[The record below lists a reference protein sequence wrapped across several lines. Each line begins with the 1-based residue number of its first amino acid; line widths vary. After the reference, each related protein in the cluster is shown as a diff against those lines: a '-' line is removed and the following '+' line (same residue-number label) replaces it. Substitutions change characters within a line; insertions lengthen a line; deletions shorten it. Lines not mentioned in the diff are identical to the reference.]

1 MLSVVYLL
9 VIIFSPQSSSHT
21 WQKVDYL
28 LEFSEWLYAHQYPVQ
43 DALSHLQ
50 WGLTLLQQLLQSGIE
65 EGEGGEE
72 DGEKEGGEIVGKEGG
87 ETGGEVEGT
96 KGVCVRELLQNY
108 CPLQ

>member
-50 WGLTLLQQLLQSGIE
+50 WALTLLQQLLQSGTE

-72 DGEKEGGEIVGKEGG
+72 DGEKEGGNIVEKEGG
-87 ETGGEVEGT
+87 ETGVEAEGT
-96 KGVCVRELLQNY
+96 KGVCV
-108 CPLQ
+108 